1 MYLLTVR
8 RCLYGHFET
17 GSQKMDTVLD
27 KGEKME
33 ILNLKHLS
41 KRYGTPENPIFALKN
56 ISLSINEGEFLA
68 VTGASGSGKSSLL
81 HIIGG
86 IDTPTEGE
94 VFIRGRSL
102 FDMKEKE
109 RTEFRRNNIG
119 LIYQFF
125 NLLPILNV
133 RENILLPVLLGG
145 KNNGEMEVDVLLDE
159 LGLKTGLLIC
169 RGNYQEDNSK
179 ERQSD
184 GRL

>member
-1 MYLLTVR
+1 
-8 RCLYGHFET
+8 
-17 GSQKMDTVLD
+17 MDTVLD

-159 LGLKTGLLIC
+159 LGLKDRASHLPGQLSGGQQQRAAIGRALITKPAIILA
-169 RGNYQEDNSK
+169 DVK
-179 ERQSD
+179 
-184 GRL
+184 